1 MFSYLPFIVIILV
14 LLMSTIKILNE
25 YERGV
30 VFRLGEFVAV
40 RGPGLILVI
49 PGLEKMMKIDLR
61 VVTMDVPT
69 QDIITKDN
77 VSMKLNG
84 VVYFRVNNPEK
95 AVIQVENF
103 YHATAQIS
111 QTTLRSVAGQ
121 YELDDLLSSREEIN
135 DRLQIIL
142 DELTEP
148 WGVKV
153 TNVELKAIDL
163 PEEMQRAMAKQAQAE
178 RDKRAKIIGAE
189 GEFQAAKK
197 LAEAAEVLAT
207 QKDALTLR
215 YLDTMRDVS
224 QGSGKSSIIFQS
236 HWIFS
241 TLLKSSIYR
250 PKFPFGLFLQK
261 KRLRKLKKNSYW
273 SIKAMRGKHGINY

>member
-1 MFSYLPFIVIILV
+1 MFTYLPFIVIIFV

-30 VFRLGEFVAV
+30 VFRLGEFVGV
-40 RGPGLILVI
+40 RGPGLIFVI
-49 PGLEKMMKIDLR
+49 PGLEKMFKIDLR

-95 AVIQVENF
+95 AVIQVENY

-135 DRLQIIL
+135 DRLQVIL

-197 LAEAAEVLAT
+197 LAEAAEVLST

-224 QGSGKSSIIFQS
+224 SGSGKSTVIFPVPLD
-236 HWIFS
+236 IFNV
-241 TLLKSSIYR
+241 
-250 PKFPFGLFLQK
+250 FK
-261 KRLRKLKKNSYW
+261 K
-273 SIKAMRGKHGINY
+273 MQ